1 MEDRNRVGVLDK
13 SMAVLGALELGPLSL
28 ADLVAAT
35 GIPRPTAHRLAV
47 ALESHGLVDRDGEGR
62 FRLGPRLTEL
72 AAAMGADR
80 LAVLARPVL
89 IDLRDTTGESAQL
102 YQRRGERR
110 ICVAGADRTQGLRDT
125 VPVGAVLTMSAGSA
139 AQVLHA
145 WEGAPADS
153 SAAFSGRTLAAVRRR
168 GYAHS
173 IAEREPGVASLS
185 APVRGSAG
193 TVIAAVS
200 LSGPI
205 ERLGRDEGDRL
216 GAHVVAAAERLTSA
230 LASPQQ
236 P

>member
-1 MEDRNRVGVLDK
+1 MDDRNRVGVLDK
-13 SMAVLGALELGPLSL
+13 SVAVLTALELGPLSL
-28 ADLVAAT
+28 ADLVSAT
-35 GIPRPTAHRLAV
+35 DIPRPTAHRLAV
-47 ALESHGLVDRDGEGR
+47 ALESHRLVDRDVEGR

-72 AAAMGADR
+72 AAAMSADR

-89 IDLRDTTGESAQL
+89 IDLRDATGESAQL
-102 YQRRGERR
+102 YQRRGDRR

-139 AQVLHA
+139 AQVLQA
-145 WEGAPADS
+145 WDAVTTDS

-185 APVRGSAG
+185 APVRSSGG
-193 TVIAAVS
+193 LVIAAVS

-205 ERLGRDEGDRL
+205 ERLGRDAGDRL
-216 GAHVVAAAERLTSA
+216 GAHVVAAADRLTAA
-230 LASPQQ
+230 LTSP
-236 P
+236 